1 MAAVQPAQRHRATIQ
16 GLRGERLVGLFLLGW
31 FALNPPILG
40 LFGAATTV
48 FGLPLLYRYL
58 FAVWAGII
66 VLAALAIRGGEDTGA
81 TGAAE
86 EAPARPETELDR

>member
-1 MAAVQPAQRHRATIQ
+1 MQPAQRHRATIQ

-40 LFGAATTV
+40 LFGTPATV
-48 FGLPLLYRYL
+48 FGLPLLYLYL

-66 VLAALAIRGGEDTGA
+66 LLAALAIRGGEDTGPPSA
-81 TGAAE
+81 GE
-86 EAPARPETELDR
+86 DAPARPEAETER